1 MKWFKKR
8 IISPFLKR
16 FVKVYFKKERKF
28 RYKSIRAVVLP
39 GVFFPH
45 FTFSTR
51 FLLSFLETKDLEN
64 QSFLEL
70 GCGTGVISVLVAK
83 KGADVLATDLNPRAI
98 TNAERNA
105 KDNKVTI
112 KTQFSDLFQSIPP
125 QQFDFIVIN
134 PPYYPKEPANDAERA
149 WFCGNDFDYFKR
161 LFATIAPYLKSTSHV
176 FMVLS
181 EDCDLKTVQEIARS
195 NGFVFSTEVER
206 KIKGERNFIFRVG
219 FANLMMCLQ

>member
-8 IISPFLKR
+8 IVSPFLKR

-51 FLLSFLETKDLEN
+51 FLLSFLETKELEN
-64 QSFLEL
+64 TSFLEL
-70 GCGTGVISVLVAK
+70 GCGTGVISVLAAK
-83 KGADVLATDLNPRAI
+83 NGADVLATDLNPQAI
-98 TNAERNA
+98 KNVERNA
-105 KDNKVTI
+105 VDNDVTI
-112 KTQFSDLFQSIPP
+112 KTQLSDLFESITE
-125 QQFDFIVIN
+125 QQFDYIVIN

-149 WFCGNDFDYFKR
+149 WFCGEDFDYFKR
-161 LFATIAPYLKSTSHV
+161 LFSTISPYLKDASQV

-181 EDCDLKTVQEIARS
+181 EDCDLKTVQSIAGKK
-195 NGFVFSTEVER
+195 GFTFNKVVEK
-206 KIKGERNFIFRVG
+206 KIRGEWNFIFEVKRSIVH
-219 FANLMMCLQ
+219 